1 MTQDFKNLSVDKN
14 KDNFVWIDI
23 IYPKDFLKN
32 ILRNQI
38 KAFDVFQKGL
48 VFCFSIYKNQEFK
61 NMLEKSID
69 RATDTNTLP
78 IIINLDSVEM
88 EFNKIILF
96 AKETNKSL
104 PISDFLWNLLVGA
117 NGLGSTGI
125 YTNEINYKNG
135 LNVFFVANKKE
146 LVNHSKIFVYEQMRK
161 EKIDQLSKKKTNR
174 AVKRKVFTKSI
185 RHEVFKKCNYRCIE
199 CGATKDQTSL
209 HIDHILPISKGGTD
223 ELNNLQ
229 ILCQACNLAKHNRI
243 YPGET

>member
-1 MTQDFKNLSVDKN
+1 MTDEFKNISVDKS

-32 ILRNQI
+32 ILKNQI

-48 VFCFSIYKNQEFK
+48 VFCFSIYKNPKFK
-61 NMLEKSID
+61 DMLERAIN
-69 RATDTNTLP
+69 RATSKDVFP

-88 EFNKIILF
+88 EFNKIIFF

-104 PISDFLWNLLVGA
+104 PISDFLWSLLVNA
-117 NGLGSTGI
+117 NGLGSVGI

-135 LNVFFVANKKE
+135 LNVFFASNKKE
-146 LVNHSKIFVYEQMRK
+146 LVDDSKIYVYEQIRK
-161 EKIDQLSKKKTNR
+161 EKIDQLSKKKTSTT
-174 AVKRKVFTKSI
+174 KRKAFTKSI
-185 RHEVFKKCNYRCIE
+185 RHEVFKKCNYRCVE

-209 HIDHILPISKGGTD
+209 HIDHILPISKGGND